1 MSEADDVDPISAVF
15 RARKK
20 VDAADRDTADERL
33 ADAAAKVFGERIR
46 EPLWPRGAWKL
57 PERRSFQGNH
67 IRYVTF
73 DPMSSSARTARIN
86 PLDAI
91 RVGTPYE
98 VRDAER
104 IAEALLGVDRVMT
117 YSVAESHFTQH
128 GVRVLSA
135 LMLHVLYTP
144 ETERTLTAILRT
156 ITDPIYYDLE
166 AIITEVSK
174 AVHDHDVKMGWRDAS
189 GKETMTHPAILQRLR
204 SARTMSHGER
214 SGIFTTVT
222 RGLAIFADPLVAANT
237 EATDFDY
244 DDLFD
249 GLALFVRT
257 PKRGERLWPILDV
270 ISSILNDRLEERL
283 GFGPLRYPPFL
294 TDRC

>member
-1 MSEADDVDPISAVF
+1 MAGGLITVMSEADDVDPISAVF

-189 GKETMTHPAILQRLR
+189 GKETMT
-204 SARTMSHGER
+204 
-214 SGIFTTVT
+214 
-222 RGLAIFADPLVAANT
+222 
-237 EATDFDY
+237 
-244 DDLFD
+244 
-249 GLALFVRT
+249 
-257 PKRGERLWPILDV
+257 
-270 ISSILNDRLEERL
+270 
-283 GFGPLRYPPFL
+283 
-294 TDRC
+294 